1 MAVDAATRGA
11 VRKSVCPRDCPDVC
25 SMIATIEDGKVL
37 QVKGDPDH
45 PITRGFLC
53 GRFQHYED
61 LINHPDRLRRPMLRE
76 DKSAPFEEVSWDEA
90 LDVIAARFHAIIAEH
105 GPEAILPYRYLGNMG
120 IVSTNYGDRLW
131 NRIGTSRVGM
141 EICAI
146 AGIEAVLRVFGR
158 MRGTE
163 PQHVSKTKLFIAWG
177 KNPRETNVHGWAN
190 GFKDIKPLIVIDPFE
205 SDTAA
210 SADIHIKLRPA
221 TDSMLAMGL
230 MRTLIENDWIDGDFI
245 AEHTNGFEALRE
257 KVMTV
262 SIEDVAAVT
271 AVPAEQIRE
280 LASLYREH
288 KPGLIQVGQ
297 GLQRNINGGE
307 IVLSIC
313 MLAAIAGQVGVP
325 GGGVFY
331 SNYEWK
337 FNDISHPELRTGGTQ
352 LYNMIK
358 LGRWLTENDD
368 IQALYVYNDN
378 PAVTCPNQLL
388 VREGMARDDLFVVV
402 HDLFLTDSAKL
413 ANVVLPATTFA
424 ENMELHYSYWHDYV
438 QINNKIIEPIGE
450 ARSNFWTFRA
460 IAQRMGYTD
469 PCFFQEE
476 EEVIAEALTG
486 TGLRMEDLMAG
497 PVFDGE
503 YERTSFDDGRFGTP
517 SGKVELLAPT
527 YTEYGDEV
535 HAYRLLSPK
544 TKLMH
549 GSQAANMPHI
559 ARRLGRPYFFI
570 HPQDAE
576 REEIDDGATVRLYNG
591 RGSVELQARVSD
603 RVQPLMLV
611 SYNGRWGD
619 RNVNAT
625 TSDEEAD
632 LGGQATFQSNWVS
645 LERVDAQAGGSD
657 AA

>member
-1 MAVDAATRGA
+1 
-11 VRKSVCPRDCPDVC
+11 
-25 SMIATIEDGKVL
+25 MIATIEDGKVVR
-37 QVKGDPDH
+37 VKGDPDH

-53 GRFQHYED
+53 GRFQHYEE
-61 LINHPDRLRRPMLRE
+61 LIHHPDRLVRPLVRASKTE
-76 DKSAPFEEVSWDEA
+76 PFEEASWDEA
-90 LDVIAARFHAIIAEH
+90 LELIASRFHAIIAER

-120 IVSTNYGDRLW
+120 ILSTNYGDRLW
-131 NRIGTSRVGM
+131 NKIGSSRVGM

-190 GFKDIKPLIVIDPFE
+190 GFKDISPLIVVDPFE

-210 SADIHIKLRPA
+210 AADIHIKLRPG
-221 TDSMLAMGL
+221 TDAMLAMAM
-230 MRTLIENDWIDGDFI
+230 MRILIENDWHDEEFI
-245 AEHTNGFEALRE
+245 AAHTIGFEALRE
-257 KVMTV
+257 KVMSV
-262 SIEDVAAVT
+262 SIEEAEAVT
-271 AVPAEQIRE
+271 AVPAAQIRE
-280 LASLYREH
+280 LTQLYHEH
-288 KPGLIQVGQ
+288 RPGLIQVGQ
-297 GLQRNINGGE
+297 GLQRNLNGGE
-307 IVLSIC
+307 IILSVC

-337 FNDISHPELRTGGTQ
+337 FKDISHPELRSGGTR

-358 LGRWLTENDD
+358 LGRWLTESDD
-368 IQALYVYNDN
+368 IQALYVYNQN
-378 PAVTCPNQLL
+378 PAVTCPNQRL
-388 VREGMARDDLFVVV
+388 VRKGMEREDLFVVV
-402 HDLFLTDSAKL
+402 HDLFMTDSAKL
-413 ANVVLPATTFA
+413 ANVVLPATSFA

-438 QINNKIIEPIGE
+438 QINNKIIEPVGE

-476 EEVIAEALTG
+476 EEVIAEALSES
-486 TGLRMEDLMAG
+486 GLRMEDLLEG
-497 PVFDGE
+497 PVFDGDL
-503 YERTSFDDGRFGTP
+503 ERTSFDDGRFGTP

-527 YTEYGDEV
+527 YTEHGDEA
-535 HAYRLLSPK
+535 HRYRLLSPK
-544 TKLMH
+544 TKLLH
-549 GSQAANMPHI
+549 GSQAGNMPHI
-559 ARRLGRPYFFI
+559 ARRLGRPYFFL
-570 HPQDAE
+570 HPQDAQSE
-576 REEIDDGATVRLYNG
+576 AIENGAMVRLFND
-591 RGSVELQARVSD
+591 RGDVELEARVSD
-603 RVQPLMLV
+603 RVQPGMLV
-611 SYNGRWGD
+611 SYSGRWGD

-632 LGGQATFQSNWVS
+632 LGGQAIFQSDWVS
-645 LERVDAQAGGSD
+645 LERLEASAGVRD